1 MDCSGNRMLR
11 LLGLCSDTAND
22 MYSKHHSEN
31 YHDKPQ
37 TAPEPP
43 DVVVQD
49 YWALLCW
56 FLVSLLIIGILLI
69 ILFKSR
75 KVYPLTE
82 HAGAGHIKQG

>member
-1 MDCSGNRMLR
+1 MDCSGTRMLR
-11 LLGLCSDTAND
+11 FLGLCSDTDND
-22 MYSKHHSEN
+22 IDSKHHYEN

-49 YWALLCW
+49 YWTLLCF
-56 FLVSLLIIGILLI
+56 FLISLLILGILSI